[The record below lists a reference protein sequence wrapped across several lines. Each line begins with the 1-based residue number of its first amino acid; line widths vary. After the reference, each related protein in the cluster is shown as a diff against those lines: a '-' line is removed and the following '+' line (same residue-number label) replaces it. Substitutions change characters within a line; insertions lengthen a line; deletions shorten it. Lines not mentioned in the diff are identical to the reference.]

1 MITKYILAKNLKNRK
16 ETILHI
22 MQKFKL
28 LLVMLCAFSLTGFS
42 QENES
47 KEDNSGIIRIVGK
60 LTNKQNNQ
68 PIPFANVGVI
78 GSYIGAASNLDGI
91 FEFKIPGKYNEQMI
105 QASAVGFSTFTA
117 KVSECSQ
124 VDTLEIVLTP
134 KNYNIGEVEVMAE
147 SLVLQKRI
155 KTALEKIPENYL
167 QTPFNYDVYY
177 RSEKLENEELNRLR
191 EAAVRIYDDKGYQRA
206 DAYQVFKERGYK
218 FLHVRKNFEP
228 ASLADGSTFLD
239 ELLEMDIVRS
249 RGNVLNG
256 NHICFYDLKLD
267 QITEYENDSIWV
279 ISYKSKRP
287 MLSNTGDYYAKN
299 YSGKLYI
306 KTKDY
311 AVIKNETHVVA
322 TNYSP
327 QGRSFYVNENR
338 QKWEPLKIEYNF
350 SVTYK
355 QHSGRYYLSY
365 VNYKRHHELKEKET
379 GIPKSLDINTEMLI
393 TKINTENPEIIE
405 KRAYY
410 EDMPYDKNFWES
422 YNIIFDGE

>member
-1 MITKYILAKNLKNRK
+1 
-16 ETILHI
+16 
-22 MQKFKL
+22 MQKLTLLSIAL
-28 LLVMLCAFSLTGFS
+28 LLFSFVGKT
-42 QENES
+42 QETQNEEENS
-47 KEDNSGIIRIVGK
+47 KIIRIVGK
-60 LTNKQNNQ
+60 LINKQNQ
-68 PIPFANVGVI
+68 EPIPFANVGVI

-91 FEFKIPGKYNEQMI
+91 FEFKIPGKYSEKMI

-117 KVSECSQ
+117 KVADC
-124 VDTLEIVLTP
+124 VNTDTLFVELIP

-155 KTALEKIPENYL
+155 KMAMERIPENYI

-177 RSEKLENEELNRLR
+177 RSEKFENSDLSRLR

-218 FLHVRKNFEP
+218 FLQVRKNFEP
-228 ASLADGSTFLD
+228 ASLADGSTYLD

-249 RGNVLNG
+249 RGNILNG
-256 NHICFYDLKLD
+256 NHIGFYDLKLD

-287 MLSNTGDYYAKN
+287 ILSNTGDYYAKS
-299 YSGKLYI
+299 YSGKIYI
-306 KTKDY
+306 KIKDY

-322 TNYSP
+322 SNYSP
-327 QGRSFYVNENR
+327 QGRSFYVNEDR
-338 QKWEPLKIEYNF
+338 QKWKPLKIEYDFN
-350 SVTYK
+350 VTYK

-365 VNYKRHHELKEKET
+365 VNYKRHHELQEKT
-379 GIPKSLDINTEMLI
+379 SGTQKILDINTEMLI
-393 TKINTENPEIIE
+393 TKINTEDPEAIE
-405 KRAYY
+405 KRSYY
-410 EDMPYDKNFWES
+410 ENMPYDKKFWES

>member
-147 SLVLQKRI
+147 SLVLQKE
-155 KTALEKIPENYL
+155 L
-167 QTPFNYDVYY
+167 
-177 RSEKLENEELNRLR
+177 KLHL
-191 EAAVRIYDDKGYQRA
+191 K
-206 DAYQVFKERGYK
+206 K
-218 FLHVRKNFEP
+218 FLKTTFK
-228 ASLADGSTFLD
+228 LLSTTMF
-239 ELLEMDIVRS
+239 
-249 RGNVLNG
+249 
-256 NHICFYDLKLD
+256 
-267 QITEYENDSIWV
+267 ITD
-279 ISYKSKRP
+279 R
-287 MLSNTGDYYAKN
+287 
-299 YSGKLYI
+299 
-306 KTKDY
+306 
-311 AVIKNETHVVA
+311 
-322 TNYSP
+322 
-327 QGRSFYVNENR
+327 
-338 QKWEPLKIEYNF
+338 
-350 SVTYK
+350 
-355 QHSGRYYLSY
+355 
-365 VNYKRHHELKEKET
+365 
-379 GIPKSLDINTEMLI
+379 KSLR
-393 TKINTENPEIIE
+393 TKN
-405 KRAYY
+405 
-410 EDMPYDKNFWES
+410 
-422 YNIIFDGE
+422 

>member
-1 MITKYILAKNLKNRK
+1 
-16 ETILHI
+16 
-22 MQKFKL
+22 MQKITLLSIAL
-28 LLVMLCAFSLTGFS
+28 LLFSFVGIA
-42 QENES
+42 QDAQNE
-47 KEDNSGIIRIVGK
+47 EDNTKIIRIVGK
-60 LTNKQNNQ
+60 LINKHNQ
-68 PIPFANVGVI
+68 EPIPFANVGVI

-91 FEFKIPGKYNEQMI
+91 FEFKIPGKYSEKII
-105 QASAVGFSTFTA
+105 QASAVGFSTFNA
-117 KVSECSQ
+117 KVADC
-124 VDTLEIVLTP
+124 VDIDTLFVELIP

-155 KTALEKIPENYL
+155 KMAMERIPENYI

-177 RSEKLENEELNRLR
+177 RSEKFENNDLSRLR

-218 FLHVRKNFEP
+218 FLQVRKNFEP
-228 ASLADGSTFLD
+228 ASLADGSTYLD
-239 ELLEMDIVRS
+239 ELLEMDVVRS

-256 NHICFYDLKLD
+256 NHIGFYDLKLD

-287 MLSNTGDYYAKN
+287 ILSNTGDYYAKS
-299 YSGKLYI
+299 YSGKIYI
-306 KTKDY
+306 KIKDY

-322 TNYSP
+322 SNYSQ

-338 QKWEPLKIEYNF
+338 QKWKPLKIEYDF

-365 VNYKRHHELKEKET
+365 VNYKRHHELQEKTSET
-379 GIPKSLDINTEMLI
+379 QKVLDINTEMLI
-393 TKINTENPEIIE
+393 TKINTEDPEAIE
-405 KRAYY
+405 KRSYY
-410 EDMPYDKNFWES
+410 ENMPYNKKFWES

>member
-1 MITKYILAKNLKNRK
+1 
-16 ETILHI
+16 
-22 MQKFKL
+22 MQKFYSL
-28 LLVMLCAFSLTGFS
+28 LIALLVVNLTIKA
-42 QENES
+42 QESNQD
-47 KEDNSGIIRIVGK
+47 EDSEEIIRIVGK
-60 LTNKQNNQ
+60 LTNKQTQ
-68 PIPFANVGVI
+68 EPIPFANVGVI

-91 FEFKIPGKYNEQMI
+91 FEFKIPGRLLRSSI
-105 QASAVGFSTFTA
+105 QASAVGFSTFTETVENCM
-117 KVSECSQ
+117 KP
-124 VDTLEIVLTP
+124 DTLQIYLNPV
-134 KNYNIGEVEVMAE
+134 NYKIGEVDVMAE

-155 KTALEKIPENYL
+155 KTAVERIPENYL

-177 RSEKLENEELNRLR
+177 RSEKFENGELNRLR
-191 EAAVRIYDDKGYQRA
+191 ESAVRIFDGKGYHRT

-218 FLHVRKNFEP
+218 FLQVRKNFET
-228 ASLADGSTFLD
+228 ASLADGSTYLD
-239 ELLEMDIVRS
+239 ELLEMDIVRG
-249 RGNVLNG
+249 RGNILNG
-256 NHICFYDLKLD
+256 NHIAFYDLKLD

-287 MLSNTGDYYAKN
+287 MLSNTGDYYAKS

-306 KTKDY
+306 KIKDY

-327 QGRSFYVNENR
+327 QGRSFYVNEEK
-338 QKWEPLKIEYNF
+338 QKWKPLKIEYDF

-365 VNYKRHHELKEKET
+365 VNYKRHHKLKDKEKGT
-379 GIPKSLDINTEMLI
+379 NKVLDINTEMLI
-393 TKINTENPEIIE
+393 TKINTTEPEVIE

-410 EDMPYDKNFWES
+410 ENMPYDKKFWES